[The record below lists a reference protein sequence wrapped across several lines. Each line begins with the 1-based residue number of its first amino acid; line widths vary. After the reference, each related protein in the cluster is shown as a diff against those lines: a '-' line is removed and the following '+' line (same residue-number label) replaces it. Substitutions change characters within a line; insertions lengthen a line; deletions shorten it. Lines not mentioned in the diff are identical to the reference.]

1 MPRLLGA
8 VHNNV
13 PTFGLNKLTTTEL
26 REVLEQKRRR
36 VIKSNAESAV
46 KHQST
51 LNQINNQTALTGV
64 VVDHGVS
71 TGRALLLPHGNTSP
85 ISYQSRTTSRI
96 SNVLSH
102 RTGTR
107 YPTTATYTRTEP
119 LSHRTHSVQR
129 LAASERRGLTDADAP
144 RALSGSSQHGSGCLA
159 AVSGTRLSARSSY
172 SIGRR
177 AVPCAALRTL
187 PVTPARS

>member
-1 MPRLLGA
+1 
-8 VHNNV
+8 
-13 PTFGLNKLTTTEL
+13 
-26 REVLEQKRRR
+26 
-36 VIKSNAESAV
+36 
-46 KHQST
+46 
-51 LNQINNQTALTGV
+51 
-64 VVDHGVS
+64 VDHGVS

-85 ISYQSRTTSRI
+85 ISYHSRTTSRI

-144 RALSGSSQHGSGCLA
+144 RALSVSGSSQHGSGCLA
-159 AVSGTRLSARSSY
+159 AVSGSRLSARSSY
-172 SIGRR
+172 SIGRS

-187 PVTPARS
+187 PVTPARSWTVNCSSGSSPAAACASESRSTTIHRAPSRAVRSYCTLPAG